1 MEVTDIEKKL
11 LHLTA
16 RRLVIL
22 ENTTY
27 LIGTLIL
34 NVQNFNFI
42 SLYFEEKGVYG
53 RAFLKQVLDGRAN
66 YIKCASL
73 PGKVSII

>member
-27 LIGTLIL
+27 L
-34 NVQNFNFI
+34 
-42 SLYFEEKGVYG
+42 FEH
-53 RAFLKQVLDGRAN
+53 
-66 YIKCASL
+66 
-73 PGKVSII
+73 